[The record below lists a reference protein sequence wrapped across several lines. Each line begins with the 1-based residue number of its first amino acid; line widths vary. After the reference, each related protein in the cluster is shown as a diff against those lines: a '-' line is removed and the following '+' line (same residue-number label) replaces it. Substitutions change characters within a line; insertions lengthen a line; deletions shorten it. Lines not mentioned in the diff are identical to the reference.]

1 MAMRKS
7 RRGPRGAAERVEGL
21 LVMLPWLISR
31 KRVKLADMAKQ
42 FKLSEKEL
50 MNDLMMA
57 AMCGVPPYTPDA
69 LIDVFVD
76 EGEVVAEVPLM
87 FSRPLQLNS
96 AELFALQ
103 AMGSAALSM
112 PGADKKGPLASALKK
127 LQPLLP
133 KGDAV
138 VEVDVKAVKFLPEAQ
153 HAVTAGQFVAID
165 YFSPITGTHSSRTIF
180 PRAVFEQMGHW
191 YVRADDDQSGDVR
204 NFRIDRIQKFTPTG
218 KTSDPIIEGIEAEV
232 DFFGTDLET
241 ATLLVRPAALR
252 LVETYPY
259 ISREPQSDGS
269 VKIEMAV
276 GSQLWLCRLLLR
288 GGDAIDVLEPT
299 KWVDLGKHTAQA
311 VLKRYS

>member
-31 KRVKLADMAKQ
+31 KRVKLSDMAKQ

-133 KGDAV
+133 KGDV
-138 VEVDVKAVKFLPEAQ
+138 VEVDVRAVRYLPEAQ
-153 HAVTAGQFVAID
+153 HAVASGQFVAID
-165 YFSPITGTHSSRTIF
+165 YFSPISGTHSSRTIF

-191 YVRADDDQSGDVR
+191 YVRADDDQSGEIR
-204 NFRIDRIQKFTPTG
+204 NFRIDRIKQFTPTG
-218 KTSDPIIEGIEAEV
+218 KTSDPIIEGVDAEV
-232 DFFGTDLET
+232 DFFGTDMET

-259 ISREPQSDGS
+259 VSREPQSDGS
-269 VKIEMAV
+269 VRIELAV
-276 GSQLWLCRLLLR
+276 GSQQWLGRLLLR
-288 GGDAIDVLEPT
+288 GGDAIDVLEPA
-299 KWVDLGKHTAQA
+299 KWVDLGKQTAQA

>member
-1 MAMRKS
+1 
-7 RRGPRGAAERVEGL
+7 
-21 LVMLPWLISR
+21 
-31 KRVKLADMAKQ
+31 
-42 FKLSEKEL
+42 
-50 MNDLMMA
+50 
-57 AMCGVPPYTPDA
+57 

-127 LQPLLP
+127 LKPLLP

-138 VEVDVKAVKFLPEAQ
+138 VEVDVRAVKYLPEAQ
-153 HAVTAGQFVAID
+153 HAVASGQFVAIE
-165 YFSPITGTHSSRTIF
+165 YFSPISGTHSSRTIF

-191 YVRADDDQSGDVR
+191 YVRADDDQSGEIR
-204 NFRIDRIQKFTPTG
+204 NFRIDRIKQFTPTG

-232 DFFGTDLET
+232 DFFGTDMET

-269 VKIEMAV
+269 VKIELAV
-276 GSQLWLCRLLLR
+276 GSQQWLGRLLLR
-288 GGDAIDVLEPT
+288 GGDAIDVLEPA

-311 VLKRYS
+311 VLQRYS

>member
-1 MAMRKS
+1 
-7 RRGPRGAAERVEGL
+7 
-21 LVMLPWLISR
+21 
-31 KRVKLADMAKQ
+31 
-42 FKLSEKEL
+42 
-50 MNDLMMA
+50 MMA

-127 LQPLLP
+127 LKPLLP
-133 KGDAV
+133 KGDV
-138 VEVDVKAVKFLPEAQ
+138 VEVDVRAVKYLPEAQ
-153 HAVTAGQFVAID
+153 HAVASGQFVAID
-165 YFSPITGTHSSRTIF
+165 YFSPISGTHSSRIIF

-191 YVRADDDQSGDVR
+191 YVRADDGQSGEIR
-204 NFRIDRIQKFTPTG
+204 NFRIDRIKQFAPTG
-218 KTSDPIIEGIEAEV
+218 KTSNPIIEGVEAEV
-232 DFFGTDLET
+232 DFFGTDMET

-259 ISREPQSDGS
+259 ISREQLSDGS
-269 VKIEMAV
+269 VRIELAV
-276 GSQLWLCRLLLR
+276 GSQQWLGRLLLR
-288 GGDAIDVLEPT
+288 GGDAIDVLEPA

>member
-1 MAMRKS
+1 MATRKS

-31 KRVKLADMAKQ
+31 KRVKLSDMAKQ

-50 MNDLMMA
+50 MNDLIMA

-103 AMGSAALSM
+103 AMGSAALSL
-112 PGADKKGPLASALKK
+112 PGADTKGPLASALKK
-127 LQPLLP
+127 LRPLLP
-133 KGDAV
+133 QGESV
-138 VEVDVKAVKFLPEAQ
+138 IEVDVKSVKHLEELQSAVAS
-153 HAVTAGQFVAID
+153 GQFVAIE
-165 YFSPITGTHSSRTIF
+165 YFSPITNSHSSRTVF

-191 YVRADDDQSGDVR
+191 YLRADDDQSGEIR
-204 NFRIDRIQKFTPTG
+204 NFRIDRIQKFSLTDTFAHPAV
-218 KTSDPIIEGIEAEV
+218 DGIDSEV
-232 DFFGTDLET
+232 DFFGSEMQT
-241 ATLLVRPAALR
+241 ATLRVRPAGLR

-259 ISREPQSDGS
+259 ISRQTQPDGS
-269 VKIEMAV
+269 VVIELAV
-276 GSQLWLCRLLLR
+276 GSKRWLGRLLLR
-288 GGDAIDVLEPT
+288 GGDAIEVLEPT
-299 KWVDLGKHTAQA
+299 EWVDVGKQTAQA
-311 VLKRYS
+311 VLQRYL

>member
-31 KRVKLADMAKQ
+31 KRVKLSDMAKQ

-112 PGADKKGPLASALKK
+112 PGADKKGYN
-127 LQPLLP
+127 
-133 KGDAV
+133 D
-138 VEVDVKAVKFLPEAQ
+138 
-153 HAVTAGQFVAID
+153 
-165 YFSPITGTHSSRTIF
+165 
-180 PRAVFEQMGHW
+180 
-191 YVRADDDQSGDVR
+191 
-204 NFRIDRIQKFTPTG
+204 
-218 KTSDPIIEGIEAEV
+218 
-232 DFFGTDLET
+232 
-241 ATLLVRPAALR
+241 
-252 LVETYPY
+252 
-259 ISREPQSDGS
+259 
-269 VKIEMAV
+269 
-276 GSQLWLCRLLLR
+276 
-288 GGDAIDVLEPT
+288 
-299 KWVDLGKHTAQA
+299 
-311 VLKRYS
+311 

>member
-112 PGADKKGPLASALKK
+112 PGADKKGPLASALNK
-127 LQPLLP
+127 LKPLLP

-138 VEVDVKAVKFLPEAQ
+138 VEVDVRAVKYLAEAQ
-153 HAVTAGQFVAID
+153 HAVSVGQFVAID
-165 YFSPITGTHSSRTIF
+165 YFSPISGTHSTRTIF

-191 YVRADDDQSGDVR
+191 YLRADDDQSGEIR
-204 NFRIDRIQKFTPTG
+204 NFRIDRIANFTPTG
-218 KTSDPIIEGIEAEV
+218 TTSDPLIEGIEAEV
-232 DFFGTDLET
+232 DFFGSDMET
-241 ATLLVRPAALR
+241 AMLLVRPAALR
-252 LVETYPY
+252 LVETYPF
-259 ISREPQSDGS
+259 ISREPLVDGS

-276 GSQLWLCRLLLR
+276 GSQAWLGRLLLR
-288 GGDAIDVLEPT
+288 GGDAIDVLAPT
-299 KWVDLGKHTAQA
+299 KWVNLGKDTARA

>member
-31 KRVKLADMAKQ
+31 KRVKLSDMAKQ

-127 LQPLLP
+127 LKPLLP
-133 KGDAV
+133 NGDAV
-138 VEVDVKAVKFLPEAQ
+138 VEVDVRAVKFLPEAQ
-153 HAVTAGQFVAID
+153 HAVASGQFVAID
-165 YFSPITGTHSSRTIF
+165 YFSPISGTHSSRTVF

-191 YVRADDDQSGDVR
+191 YVRADDDQSGEIR
-204 NFRIDRIQKFTPTG
+204 NFRIDRIKQFTPTG
-218 KTSDPIIEGIEAEV
+218 KTSDPIIEGVEDEV
-232 DFFGTDLET
+232 DFFGTDMET

-269 VKIEMAV
+269 VRIELAV
-276 GSQLWLCRLLLR
+276 GSQQWLGRLLLR
-288 GGDAIDVLEPT
+288 GGDAIDVLEPA
-299 KWVDLGKHTAQA
+299 KWVDLGNHTAQA

>member
-31 KRVKLADMAKQ
+31 KRVKLSDMAKQ

-50 MNDLMMA
+50 MNDLIMA
-57 AMCGVPPYTPDA
+57 AMCGVPPYTPDT

-112 PGADKKGPLASALKK
+112 PGADKKGPLATALKK
-127 LQPLLP
+127 LKPLLP
-133 KGDAV
+133 TADSV
-138 VEVDVKAVKFLPEAQ
+138 IEVEVKPVKYVEEAQ
-153 HAVTAGQFVAID
+153 TAVANGQFVAIE
-165 YFSPITGTHSSRTIF
+165 YFSPISNLHTSRTVF

-191 YVRADDDQSGDVR
+191 YLRADDDRSGEIR
-204 NFRIDRIQKFTPTG
+204 NFRIDRIQKFELTGAVSTPV
-218 KTSDPIIEGIEAEV
+218 IEGIDSEV
-232 DFFGTDLET
+232 DFFGAELQT
-241 ATLLVRPAALR
+241 ATLRVRPSALR

-259 ISREPQSDGS
+259 ISRESLPDGS
-269 VKIEMAV
+269 VIIELAV
-276 GSQLWLCRLLLR
+276 GSQRWLGRLLLR

-299 KWVDLGKHTAQA
+299 EWVDLGKQTAQA
-311 VLKRYS
+311 VLKRYN